1 MKNKRLS
8 VVLLFTLI
16 LSCKTQKEAMNYVV
30 EDDGIS
36 VERMDSTNK
45 DENKYN
51 YDNKIYVIGKKMT
64 YSYYHLSP
72 SGQKYLI
79 TKGKEIQ
86 HKVLFL

>member
-1 MKNKRLS
+1 MKNKKLS

-51 YDNKIYVIGKKMT
+51 YDNKIYVIGKKIRIP
-64 YSYYHLSP
+64 YYHLSP
-72 SGQKYLI
+72 SGQKY
-79 TKGKEIQ
+79 
-86 HKVLFL
+86 